1 MHCHQP
7 KNYFRLNRSN
17 YDQNKRSQSFNT
29 HDDRNKRPRFEDNT
43 NPGGAGR
50 GYQNTLLAWLTRQK
64 DGHNQQNSYQ
74 SNHYQP
80 NTPHNLH
87 NSHNSHNLHN
97 SHTLHNTRNQHNQQQ
112 EGGSGDNY
120 QHTSH
125 KNSSSQEKDDKR
137 STGMSWKF
145 TTQRIVL
152 VNSQLRK
159 MPISSDNNLPHLSI
173 LLGKVRLEWSLSVLY
188 DTDAALTSGYIPYHL
203 KIRGKYP
210 HLVHIFEVFDGN
222 NPFDPIKLLGA
233 IGSVSNYDP
242 EKYGMLSAG
251 IRYFTPCRNTNNQPL
266 LFPVALG
273 EAMVVNTI
281 LGNTVIREWK
291 LVLDFD
297 PPLIKSTTLKE
308 KFDVVYERTR
318 RTSTQLTHSHMDPTS
333 ASIAQEATLRAVSSE
348 EQTSISNAVLDK
360 SWGQHR

>member
-7 KNYFRLNRSN
+7 ENYFRLNRSN

-43 NPGGAGR
+43 NPGGVGR

-80 NTPHNLH
+80 NTPHNLHNSH

-125 KNSSSQEKDDKR
+125 KNSSSQEKDDKS

-152 VNSQLRK
+152 VN
-159 MPISSDNNLPHLSI
+159 
-173 LLGKVRLEWSLSVLY
+173 
-188 DTDAALTSGYIPYHL
+188 
-203 KIRGKYP
+203 
-210 HLVHIFEVFDGN
+210 
-222 NPFDPIKLLGA
+222 
-233 IGSVSNYDP
+233 
-242 EKYGMLSAG
+242 
-251 IRYFTPCRNTNNQPL
+251 
-266 LFPVALG
+266 
-273 EAMVVNTI
+273 
-281 LGNTVIREWK
+281 
-291 LVLDFD
+291 
-297 PPLIKSTTLKE
+297 
-308 KFDVVYERTR
+308 
-318 RTSTQLTHSHMDPTS
+318 
-333 ASIAQEATLRAVSSE
+333 
-348 EQTSISNAVLDK
+348 
-360 SWGQHR
+360 